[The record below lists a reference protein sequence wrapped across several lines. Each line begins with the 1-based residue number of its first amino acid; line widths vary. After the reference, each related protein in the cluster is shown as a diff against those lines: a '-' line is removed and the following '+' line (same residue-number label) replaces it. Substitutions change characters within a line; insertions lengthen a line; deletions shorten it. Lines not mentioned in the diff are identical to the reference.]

1 MSEGFEPVVRRK
13 TYELVAERLLAL
25 ISSEHLAPGDPL
37 PPERELAGLY
47 GVGRSSIREALRML
61 ESKGAIRGDPN
72 GGFAVAPRANAFD
85 QSLGFLL
92 SADQADLDELFE
104 VRRIVESEA
113 AALAAVRRDDPQL
126 QRMAQQLE
134 AMRAGPGSEVAFAEA
149 DLAFHLLI
157 VEAARNRLL
166 ASLMEAIRTQL
177 ARALTLSLHV
187 AGSAEATI
195 ESHGLILEA
204 IAAGDGAL
212 ARTRMQEHLARTEHE
227 VGHGA
232 VE

>member
-25 ISSEHLAPGDPL
+25 MSAEHLAPGDPL

-61 ESKGAIRGDPN
+61 ESKGAIRSDRN

-126 QRMAQQLE
+126 QRMAEQLD
-134 AMRAGPGSEVAFAEA
+134 AMRAGTESEVAFAQA

-187 AGSAEATI
+187 AGSAEAAI
-195 ESHGLILEA
+195 ESHALILEA

-212 ARTRMQEHLARTEHE
+212 ARTRMQAHLARSEYE
-227 VGHGA
+227 VAHGA